1 MQAIKNIIVELTIVC
16 GNGLFHFEIKGEGN
30 LEFDWNF
37 AILFLTVSYCDDSV
51 KLEFDLTRTIPIE
64 ISLSIISYYLR
75 QFSKSKHRALS
86 IKGEEKCRIWRGFEL
101 FGWTVRLSA
110 AIVCLP
116 SRKVEA
122 RDVGTRRS

>member
-75 QFSKSKHRALS
+75 QFSKSKHWALS
-86 IKGEEKCRIWRGFEL
+86 IKGGERKNAGFGEGSSYSVELYDSRPRLCAFLVEK
-101 FGWTVRLSA
+101 
-110 AIVCLP
+110 
-116 SRKVEA
+116 
-122 RDVGTRRS
+122 